1 MTGTDKNRQLNHKQ
15 FNAIELLIQ
24 GKTDGDVADS
34 IGVTRQTVNEW
45 KNHDFHFIAE
55 INLRRQMIWE
65 SQEERIRGLLEGA
78 VDALESDLQSDDP
91 KDRRAAAIHILRC
104 VGLYGENLKPYGE
117 TTPESV
123 EQKVNEEELWKG
135 ISRFSR

>member
-1 MTGTDKNRQLNHKQ
+1 MTEKDKIRQLNQKQ
-15 FNAIELLIQ
+15 LNAIELLLQ
-24 GKTDGDVADS
+24 GGTDGEVAEA
-34 IGVTRQTVNEW
+34 IGATRQTVNEW
-45 KNHDFHFIAE
+45 KNHDSSFIAE

-123 EQKVNEEELWKG
+123 EQKLSEEELWKG
-135 ISRFSR
+135 ISRFNR